1 MISRWIDRTY
11 WEDLQLLIG
20 QRRLLQKLLYS
31 RLAEFKKN
39 SGLRFASPFLSML
52 LHITLLGTIM
62 GVVFGENMQTFLPY
76 FGISFCVWQSI
87 STFISES
94 SHLNSA
100 TSRYLLFN
108 GVSGLIFCGIN
119 VYQLVVFGVIR
130 FAAVVAALVVV
141 DAGILLDANWLCFVL
156 GYILFIVVLFFWAV
170 PLSCFFDSFRIF
182 NSFLPQMLL
191 ALNLITPIFWPTGK
205 LVNYSW
211 VYEYNP
217 IYHVIEIIRQ
227 PLLTGVWPVRS
238 IVVVAII
245 AFIGFVL
252 SNLLYRKNKELIV
265 FRWLS

>member
-1 MISRWIDRTY
+1 
-11 WEDLQLLIG
+11 
-20 QRRLLQKLLYS
+20 
-31 RLAEFKKN
+31 
-39 SGLRFASPFLSML
+39 
-52 LHITLLGTIM
+52 
-62 GVVFGENMQTFLPY
+62 
-76 FGISFCVWQSI
+76 
-87 STFISES
+87 
-94 SHLNSA
+94 
-100 TSRYLLFN
+100 
-108 GVSGLIFCGIN
+108 
-119 VYQLVVFGVIR
+119 
-130 FAAVVAALVVV
+130 
-141 DAGILLDANWLCFVL
+141 
-156 GYILFIVVLFFWAV
+156 
-170 PLSCFFDSFRIF
+170 
-182 NSFLPQMLL
+182 MLL